1 MLLEPIVS
9 VEVTVPAAKFGDISA
24 DMSTRRGHITGMDS
38 LPGGLQVI
46 QATVPLAEMLSYA
59 TNLKSMTA
67 GQGSFT
73 MELKG
78 YEAVPPN
85 IQQQIVERYQKSRA
99 GIEEE

>member
-1 MLLEPIVS
+1 ME
-9 VEVTVPAAKFGDISA
+9 A
-24 DMSTRRGHITGMDS
+24 

-46 QATVPLAEMLSYA
+46 QAVVPLAEMLSYA

-78 YEAVPPN
+78 YEPVPPN
-85 IQQQIVERYQKSRA
+85 IQQQIVEKYQRSRA